1 LLDLLFFYN
10 KGIDLNNN
18 PGFDGVCYFDS
29 ALNKWM
35 MLDCR
40 TGSHYSK
47 EVSPI
52 HERDSFV
59 IFDEARSRGAD
70 MKLAPNAYAAITLGL
85 KLTKDKLMQGAG
97 RMRQLGK
104 GQRLGVFCPDD
115 IQLGIKAIIDRKSV
129 NQTANINM
137 TQARIRET
145 LVFLFKYFLKRRFKR
160 FFNGL

>member
-1 LLDLLFFYN
+1 
-10 KGIDLNNN
+10 
-18 PGFDGVCYFDS
+18 
-29 ALNKWM
+29 M
-35 MLDCR
+35 MLDSR
-40 TGSHYSK
+40 TGLHSPK

-104 GQRLGVFCPDD
+104 GQRLGVFCPND
-115 IQLGIKAIIDRKSV
+115 IMVGIRAIIDRKIV

-137 TQARIRET
+137 TQARIRKT
-145 LVFLFKYFLKRRFKR
+145 LVFFKYFFFKTKIYKGSSMGHGKH
-160 FFNGL
+160 NGRHDRWSV